1 MCIGYCITISG
12 VWELS
17 SPRCELFTWNYHAW
31 PPAPPLTTSGE
42 ILTGIVWGNC
52 CKMPDTYMCVYLNK
66 YKWCKMKGWVICY
79 ASSHRRRSQVP
90 RRGENIEIRISEKKT
105 FQYRS
110 SSSLLWSRGEG
121 WLARGS
127 ALFVGF
133 DTCEQ
138 IWLFENHGI
147 QFEWKICINRFRQMR
162 ERLEEVNCL
171 YICLD
176 KKFYRF
182 SNHWWKY

>member
-1 MCIGYCITISG
+1 MRKLKKIKPFCHSEASKKEKKDTFCSF
-12 VWELS
+12 
-17 SPRCELFTWNYHAW
+17 SPSWGKW
-31 PPAPPLTTSGE
+31 P
-42 ILTGIVWGNC
+42 I
-52 CKMPDTYMCVYLNK
+52 CVYLNK

-110 SSSLLWSRGEG
+110 NSSLPWSRGEG

>member
-1 MCIGYCITISG
+1 MCIGYLDHNFRCLRVVVNT
-12 VWELS
+12 VWALHLKLS
-17 SPRCELFTWNYHAW
+17 CVASCPPTHNIRWNLYW
-31 PPAPPLTTSGE
+31 
-42 ILTGIVWGNC
+42 NC
-52 CKMPDTYMCVYLNK
+52 LGKLLQNARYICVHLNK
-66 YKWCKMKGWVICY
+66 YKWCKMKGWVICD

-171 YICLD
+171 YICLFL
-176 KKFYRF
+176 KLAVLLVG
-182 SNHWWKY
+182 